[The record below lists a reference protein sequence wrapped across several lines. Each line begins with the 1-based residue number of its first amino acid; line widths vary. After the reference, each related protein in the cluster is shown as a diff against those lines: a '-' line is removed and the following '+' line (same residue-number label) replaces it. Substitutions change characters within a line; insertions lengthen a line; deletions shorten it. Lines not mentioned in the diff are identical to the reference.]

1 MEVMNRLKNA
11 VEKRSCYNRTVRE
24 IENMPLAVAQDLG
37 IFHEDARKIARRAVY
52 G

>member
-1 MEVMNRLKNA
+1 MDVMQKLRSA
-11 VEKRSCYNRTVRE
+11 VEKRSSYYRTVRE

-37 IFHEDARKIARRAVY
+37 IFHEDARKIAQRAVY